1 MKSGLVS
8 AGAVA
13 LAAADGAFSK
23 GDDSASFDSGVSG
36 LGDFSKFGAG
46 IGVES
51 STIFLAVGAGV
62 SKAPPGEE
70 YAGGSSSV
78 WVCKKNEYFSR

>member
-13 LAAADGAFSK
+13 PVAADEAFSN
-23 GDDSASFDSGVSG
+23 GEDSASFDSGVSG
-36 LGDFSKFGAG
+36 LGDFSKLGAG
-46 IGVES
+46 MGEDS

-62 SKAPPGEE
+62 SNAPPGEP
-70 YAGGSSSV
+70 YAGGLIV
-78 WVCKKNEYFSR
+78 VLDL